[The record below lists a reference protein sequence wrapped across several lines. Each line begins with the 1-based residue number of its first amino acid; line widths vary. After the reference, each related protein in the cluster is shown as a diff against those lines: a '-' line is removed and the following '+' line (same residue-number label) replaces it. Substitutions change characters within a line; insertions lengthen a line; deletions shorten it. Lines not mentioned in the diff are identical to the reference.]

1 MAFRYLDPRNDI
13 VFKRIFGEH
22 EAILRSFLN
31 ALLPLPDDGQIVS
44 LEYLPAEQ
52 VPELPLFKNTIV
64 DVCCKDQQGRQFI
77 VEMQMNWTNAFL
89 QRVLFNASKAYVRQ
103 LDRAER
109 YEVLQPVIGLS
120 ILDDVFRPETE
131 QFYHHYQLAE
141 ETQPESVIEG
151 IKLVFIEL
159 PKFHADAPQGLK
171 RRLAVAWLR
180 FLKETGD
187 VDTPE
192 EATTLEREIAAAS
205 PELQEA
211 VTLAAE
217 AGFTPGQLA
226 AYDKYWDA
234 IRSERTLIEGKTEE
248 ARAEGKAEGLAE
260 GEAVGL
266 EKGRAEG
273 RTEGRAEGLAEGR
286 DLERSALIKK
296 LMGRGMSEAEA
307 RALVD
312 S

>member
-1 MAFRYLDPRNDI
+1 MAVRYLDPRNDV

-22 EAILRSFLN
+22 EGILRSFLN

-64 DVCCKDQQGRQFI
+64 DVRCKDQQGRQFI

-120 ILDDVFRPETE
+120 LLDDVFRPETE

-141 ETQPESVIEG
+141 ENQPESVIEG

-159 PKFHADAPQGLK
+159 PKFKAEGWK
-171 RRLAVAWLR
+171 RKLAVAWLR

-187 VDTPE
+187 VDTQE
-192 EATTLEREIAAAS
+192 EEQQLQREISSVA
-205 PELQEA
+205 PEIQEA
-211 VTLAAE
+211 VTLSKEGA
-217 AGFTPGQLA
+217 FSPGELE
-226 AYDKYWDA
+226 AYDRYWDA
-234 IRSERTLIEGKTEE
+234 VRTERTLLEGKTAE
-248 ARAEGKAEGLAE
+248 AKAEGHAE
-260 GEAVGL
+260 
-266 EKGRAEG
+266 GRAEG
-273 RTEGRAEGLAEGR
+273 RAEGIEVGMAQGIEQGR
-286 DLERSALIKK
+286 LLERAAMLKK
-296 LMGRGMSEAEA
+296 LMATGMTEAQA
-307 RALVD
+307 RALLD
-312 S
+312 A